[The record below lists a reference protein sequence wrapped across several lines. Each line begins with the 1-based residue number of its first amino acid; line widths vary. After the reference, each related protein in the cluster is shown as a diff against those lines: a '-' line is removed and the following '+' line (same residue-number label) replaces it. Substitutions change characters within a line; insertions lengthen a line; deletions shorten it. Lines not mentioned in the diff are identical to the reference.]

1 MHTGTQKAPE
11 APLSS
16 MPPAT
21 RLRVEAAVLNVFSAQ
36 EFHKVKLADVAA
48 DANVSLKTI
57 YKFYGSKENLL
68 FESLD
73 TWIGQLT
80 ARMID
85 HLKGIADFKER
96 LRKVFWLILDY
107 FEKNPKVAQL
117 LMTSVHLSSLKH
129 TDAFRQPEL
138 MALFMRVLRE
148 GRAQGV
154 LTDEV
159 NEAVVL
165 DFIIG
170 ITERTALMWMIRGQ
184 EGSLSEQANTL
195 FEMLWRA
202 IANPAN

>member
-1 MHTGTQKAPE
+1 MHIGTQKQPTADF
-11 APLSS
+11 ST
-16 MPPAT
+16 MPKET
-21 RLRVEAAVLNVFSAQ
+21 RLRIEATVLDIFSEQ
-36 EFHKVKLADVAA
+36 EFHKVKLVDVASA
-48 DANVSLKTI
+48 ANVSLKTI

-68 FESLD
+68 FSSLD
-73 TWIGQLT
+73 TWINQLT

-85 HLKGIADFKER
+85 HLNGIEDYKER

-107 FEKNPKVAQL
+107 FENNPKVAQL
-117 LMTSVHLSSLKH
+117 IMTSVHLSSVKH

-138 MALFMRVLRE
+138 MGLFMQVLRE
-148 GRAQGV
+148 GRDRGV

-202 IANPAN
+202 IANPA